1 MVSEKIL
8 TVPDEIQN
16 YEPYYITGNQYV
28 SLPMIQPNSGGI
40 ECINIISM
48 TARSLIEFYGDES
61 QPFLS
66 PYIVIDGNELDFA
79 EKLEWKYE
87 NYWIPAFSYKNKT
100 FEYTGKLVAP
110 FGLKGF
116 VYIFNVRNTSLERK
130 NIKLGIRGRWKT
142 VKQTIYTDRLIKTRN
157 YVYFDHWTDSLV
169 METIPGLSLAAVA
182 LSASQKLDKCIYRS
196 GKKAVKES
204 ESEIVFGNRDSDF
217 MEFIMEKQIMLA
229 PDCNFELAFYVGVN
243 SERDGVRTVVVDLKR
258 NGFKNLYNA
267 TLNWLRQHSLKL
279 QNPRLTEVMN
289 KNLFFNYFFSV
300 GNTIDTEECVM
311 MTSRSP
317 RYYVSAAYWPRDTF
331 LWSFP
336 GLLLIDRDRAKE
348 VLEAGY
354 ARHVKNAGVHSHYI
368 NGSVLYPGFELDQ
381 LCSYIIALEQYLK
394 TTGDN
399 EILENSAIKKGIRH
413 IFKELLNQKHE
424 NKTIFKTFL
433 DPSDDPVTFPYL
445 IYDNA
450 LVYRTLLFI
459 SKIDEELRIQ
469 AHRLAQELKQVVM
482 EFGVVETDKGKMFA
496 WSIDMK
502 GNYKLYDNP
511 PGSLMLLPYH
521 GFCSVSDKIFINTLK
536 WIYSEQNEFMVS
548 SGKFRGLASAHAKH
562 PWILSLCNQLLST
575 KPEQAG
581 KFLEEAFMD
590 NGFACETVDSKT
602 GIAKT
607 GCAFATCAGFL
618 AYALYT
624 AFGEK
629 VSK

>member
-1 MVSEKIL
+1 MVMEKIL
-8 TVPDEIQN
+8 TLPDEIQN
-16 YEPYYITGNQYV
+16 YKPYYITGNQYV
-28 SLPMIQPNSGGI
+28 SLPMIQPNSGSI
-40 ECINIISM
+40 ECINVISM
-48 TARSLIEFYGDES
+48 AARSLIEFYGDES
-61 QPFLS
+61 HPFLS
-66 PYIVIDGNELDFA
+66 PYIIIDGNELDFS

-87 NYWIPAFSYKNKT
+87 NYWIPVFSYKNKT

-110 FGLKGF
+110 FGAKGF
-116 VYIFNVRNTSLERK
+116 IYIFNVRNTSIETK

-142 VKQTIYTDRLIKTRN
+142 VKQTIYTDRLINARN

-169 METIPGLSLAAVA
+169 METMPGLSLAAVA
-182 LSASQKLDKCIYRS
+182 LSASQKLDKCVYRS
-196 GKKAVKES
+196 GKKTMKKS
-204 ESEIVFGNRDSDF
+204 ENEIVFCNLNSDF
-217 MEFIMEKQIMLA
+217 MDFIMEKQIML
-229 PDCNFELAFYVGVN
+229 PPSCNFELAFYVGVN
-243 SERDGVRTVVVDLKR
+243 SERDGARTVVVDLKR
-258 NGFKNLYNA
+258 QGFENLYNK
-267 TLNWLRQHSLKL
+267 TLNWLRQHSLRL
-279 QNPRLTEVMN
+279 QNSRLTEVMN
-289 KNLFFNYFFSV
+289 KNLFFNYFYSI

-336 GLLLIDRDRAKE
+336 GLLLIDKNRAKE
-348 VLEAGY
+348 VLVAGY
-354 ARHVKNAGVHSHYI
+354 SRHVKNAGIHSHYI
-368 NGSVLYPGFELDQ
+368 NGCVLYPGFELDQ

-394 TTGDN
+394 ASGDN
-399 EILENSAIKKGIRH
+399 EILKNSAIKKGIRH
-413 IFKELLNQKHE
+413 IFKELLNHKHE
-424 NKTIFKTFL
+424 SKTIFKTFL
-433 DPSDDPVTFPYL
+433 DPSDDPTTFPYL
-445 IYDNA
+445 IYNNA
-450 LVYRTLLFI
+450 LVYRALLFI
-459 SKIDEELRIQ
+459 SKIDKELRTQ
-469 AHRLAQELKQVVM
+469 AYRLAQELKQVVM
-482 EFGVVETDKGKMFA
+482 EFGVIETDKGKIFA

-521 GFCSVSDKIFINTLK
+521 GFCSVNDKIFINTLK

-548 SGKFRGLASAHAKH
+548 SGKFQGLGSAHAKH

-575 KPEQAG
+575 EPEQAR